1 MVCVVPFPL
10 EALLYIIISKKIYF
24 TCRTVFTCYY
34 IKNPEMCSVDIAL
47 YACCVH
53 SKSLVSP
60 SLMTDEVMT
69 KDEDQHHL

>member
-1 MVCVVPFPL
+1 MD
-10 EALLYIIISKKIYF
+10 YSTMIIINIIQSSSSYYNNN
-24 TCRTVFTCYY
+24 YY

-47 YACCVH
+47 YGCCVH
-53 SKSLVSP
+53 SRSLVSP